1 MVQTAGV
8 GLIDVPAGWHE
19 DAPRRNGMAVGVAL
33 TMPVGFGDGGSPEL
47 RPVRLGIGGMPGQSA
62 PVVLRPAH
70 VARNCHPAGGRAPA
84 VVQDGAQRYLP
95 AARYVMERK
104 RIGASIPLTCANGP
118 GPKLSRAWP
127 EVMQRL
133 QEILE
138 TGSGYVS
145 DSGFELDS
153 IEFSVGIEGGL
164 SIGISAKAD
173 ASATISFKRRKPG
186 AS

>member
-1 MVQTAGV
+1 V
-8 GLIDVPAGWHE
+8 
-19 DAPRRNGMAVGVAL
+19 VAKK
-33 TMPVGFGDGGSPEL
+33 
-47 RPVRLGIGGMPGQSA
+47 Q
-62 PVVLRPAH
+62 
-70 VARNCHPAGGRAPA
+70 
-84 VVQDGAQRYLP
+84 
-95 AARYVMERK
+95 
-104 RIGASIPLTCANGP
+104 IGASVSLACANGP
-118 GPKLSRAWP
+118 RAKLSRAWP

-133 QEILE
+133 QEIVE

-145 DSGFELDS
+145 ASGFELDS